1 MGFKSF
7 DEVDRMTIR
16 EYGLLMKAAQ
26 LRQVDEQYKIH
37 LNAWLTFAA
46 KATRRGGRPVY
57 GKFERFFDY
66 KKQLAKVENKENENS
81 RFKGIGK
88 LLKKG
93 E

>member
-1 MGFKSF
+1 
-7 DEVDRMTIR
+7 MTLR

-26 LRQVDEQYKIH
+26 LRQVDENYKIH

-46 KATRRGGRPVY
+46 KAQKKSGKGSRPVY
-57 GKFERFFDY
+57 SKFERFFDY
-66 KKQLAKVENKENENS
+66 KKELAKVEQNNEEKS
-81 RFKGIGK
+81 RFKNIGK